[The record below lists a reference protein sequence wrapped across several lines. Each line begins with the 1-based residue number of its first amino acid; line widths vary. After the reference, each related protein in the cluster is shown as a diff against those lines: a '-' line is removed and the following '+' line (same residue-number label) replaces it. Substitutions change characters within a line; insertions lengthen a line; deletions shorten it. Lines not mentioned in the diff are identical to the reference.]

1 MSRAP
6 QPSHRSAKKPVS
18 RPRQRRK
25 RNTPGRS
32 PLPPTGHMVLALT
45 LVTGLVG
52 VDLAQ
57 SRSQP
62 VTNLPLAS
70 QHAIVQGNRQS
81 KGVRM
86 PLLSSL
92 GAWLFADTAVAQ
104 GDRLSVN
111 GRTIESRWSR
121 QGDAIF
127 IPDAHLIE
135 GFGMDVLDTSDPSRQ
150 PLQWFSDGTQPLPD
164 AATAFDGQFRYL
176 DIGALAQEKGW
187 RIRPQGTVLSIDT
200 PAAQILSV
208 RHGRQEWGDRLVI
221 DLDQPTPFQ
230 VVSEVGAMTLTL
242 DAQSSSL
249 PLPDADRTNTLSD
262 IRTAS
267 SGQQTTLSL
276 DFSAQHQ
283 ARVWTT
289 PSPPRMIIDISGGG
303 IPDRAIQ
310 WLPGLW
316 WRQQTVRVGTATFP
330 VIFLEILP
338 KDAADL
344 SLQPI
349 WTNPT
354 AMPGIAPLADT
365 AQRWQ
370 AVAAINA
377 GFFNRNNQLPLGAIR
392 RDGQWHSGPILNRGA
407 IAWNQVGD
415 LRMGR
420 FSLRETIRLSS
431 GQAFPSLHLNSG
443 YVQAG
448 LSRYTTA
455 WGTSYTPLTDFETL
469 ISVENNKV
477 VNKHLVERAG
487 TQSIPIPQN
496 GYMIAARSY
505 RTAADVILP
514 GSDIQAETTAY
525 PPEFDAYHNV
535 MGAGPLLLQN
545 GQVVLNANAEG
556 FSAAFAQQRAP
567 RSAIARTPSG
577 SILLVTVPYHIG
589 GRGPTLAELATLLQQ
604 LGAVDALNLDG
615 GNSSSLYL
623 GGRLINR
630 SSRTVGRIHSGI
642 GIFVNP

>member
-6 QPSHRSAKKPVS
+6 QPLHPSAKKPMS
-18 RPRQRRK
+18 CPQKQRPFAKQ
-25 RNTPGRS
+25 GRS
-32 PLPPTGHMVLALT
+32 PSPPIWQTVLALT
-45 LVTGLVG
+45 LITGLVG
-52 VDLAQ
+52 VDLAWSH
-57 SRSQP
+57 SRQTSSSLESRYASSQQ
-62 VTNLPLAS
+62 NG
-70 QHAIVQGNRQS
+70 QGNGIQI
-81 KGVRM
+81 

-92 GAWLFADTAVAQ
+92 GGWLFTNTTATQ
-104 GDRLSVN
+104 GDRLVVN
-111 GRTIESRWSR
+111 GRIIESRWSR
-121 QGDAIF
+121 QGDTLF

-135 GFGMDVLDTSDPSRQ
+135 GFGIDVLDTSDPSRQ
-150 PLQWFSDGTQPLPD
+150 PIQWFSDGTQALPD
-164 AATAFDGQFRYL
+164 AATAVDGQFRYL
-176 DIGALAQEKGW
+176 DIGALAQINGW
-187 RIRPQGTVLSIDT
+187 RVRSQGTVLSIDT
-200 PAAQILSV
+200 PDAQVLSV

-230 VVSEVGAMTLTL
+230 AVSDVGMMTITL
-242 DAQSSSL
+242 DAGR
-249 PLPDADRTNTLSD
+249 PLELAIPAADQTHTLSNV
-262 IRTAS
+262 RTVS
-267 SGQQTTLSL
+267 DGQQTTLSL
-276 DFSAQHQ
+276 DFSAQHH

-289 PSPPRMIIDISGGG
+289 PSPPRLIIDISGGG
-303 IPDRAIQ
+303 IPNRAIQ

-316 WRQQTVRVGTATFP
+316 WRQQTVQVETATFP

-338 KDAADL
+338 KDAAEL

-349 WTNPT
+349 WTNPD

-365 AQRWQ
+365 AQQWQ
-370 AVAAINA
+370 AIAAINA

-392 RDGQWHSGPILNRGA
+392 HDGQWHSGPILNRGA
-407 IAWNQVGD
+407 IAWNQMSDV
-415 LRMGR
+415 RMER
-420 FSLRETIRLSS
+420 FSLRETLRLSS
-431 GQAFPSLHLNSG
+431 GQTFPSLHLNSG

-455 WGTSYTPLTDFETL
+455 WGTRYTTLTDFETL

-477 VNKHLVERAG
+477 VNKHLVEQAG
-487 TQSIPIPQN
+487 TQSVPIPQN

-514 GSDIQAETTAY
+514 GSDIQAATTAY
-525 PPEFDAYHNV
+525 PPEFDAYQNV

-556 FSAAFAQQRAP
+556 FSASFGQQRAP

-589 GRGPTLAELATLLQQ
+589 GRGPTLAELATLLQH

-630 SSRTVGRIHSGI
+630 PSRTVARIHSGI
-642 GIFVNP
+642 GIVVNQ